1 MNSIKHQ
8 GFTLIELVVAMA
20 IFAVLTLSGW
30 QVFNNLIKVRER
42 TTIKAEQIALVQEA
56 YEQLSRDFVQAVPRP
71 ASIGTSTEPAFLL
84 QNNIF
89 HLTRTGVIDP
99 LQQGVSPMQRVYY
112 TVEHEQLVR
121 YAIAQVDQD
130 GNAVP
135 NKTVLLNNVS
145 NWSVNALSNT
155 SSSPVWP
162 IDTSNSAAANQTTPA
177 GDVTLPTA
185 VQITL
190 TANGQPLRWLFAL
203 VTNIPATQAGSSTG
217 TGTNSVVG
225 GASTAATGGT
235 TSNTSTNAAGNT
247 TNTATSGLSSN
258 VAGNGG

>member
-1 MNSIKHQ
+1 MNLKNIVPKMNSSRNQ

-42 TTIKAEQIALVQEA
+42 TTAKAEQIAAIQEA

-71 ASIGTSTEPAFLL
+71 AAIGASVEPAFFL

-112 TVEHEQLVR
+112 TVEQEQLVR

-130 GNAVP
+130 GNSVP
-135 NKTVLLNNVS
+135 TKTVLLNGVTDWLVS
-145 NWSVNALSNT
+145 ALSNN
-155 SSSPVWP
+155 SSSIIWP
-162 IDTSNSAAANQTTPA
+162 IDTTSTTSSTASATQTAP
-177 GDVTLPTA
+177 GDITLPTA

-190 TANGQPLRWLFAL
+190 TTKGQPLRWLFPL
-203 VTNIPATQAGSSTG
+203 VSNLPTTTTGSTTG
-217 TGTNSVVG
+217 TGTTTVSG
-225 GASTAATGGT
+225 GASTVATGSTAVTPT
-235 TSNTSTNAAGNT
+235 TSVTN
-247 TNTATSGLSSN
+247 SG
-258 VAGNGG
+258 GQ